1 MIKDKLKIIWFNAE
15 DKTVEWSKTDLFA
28 GLSKLLHTFVLL
40 VLTITFFVVYSII
53 ETFVF
58 LKDKLNKENK
68 DVVTQTIA
76 PDSNIKYEDIDGI
89 SEKPK
94 KPEDKLDKIR
104 RHM

>member
-15 DKTVEWSKTDLFA
+15 DKTVEWSKTDLFV
-28 GLSKLLHTFVLL
+28 GLSKLLHTFILL

-76 PDSNIKYEDIDGI
+76 PNSDIKYEDIDGI
-89 SEKPK
+89 GEKPE

>member
-1 MIKDKLKIIWFNAE
+1 MIKDRLKIIWFNAE
-15 DKTVEWSKTDLFA
+15 DKTVEWSKTDLFI
-28 GLSKLLHTFVLL
+28 GLSKLLHTFILL

-89 SEKPK
+89 SEKPE